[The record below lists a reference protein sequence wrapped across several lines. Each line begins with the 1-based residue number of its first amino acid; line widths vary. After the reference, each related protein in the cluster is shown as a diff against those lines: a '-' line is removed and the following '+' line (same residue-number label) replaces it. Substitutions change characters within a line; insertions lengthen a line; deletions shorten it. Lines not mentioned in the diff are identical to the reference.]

1 MKQLKTIIPSLNQ
14 ISLGSLERSRQI
26 SQQKTPLNEK
36 LINRVFAVML
46 IKYTHKWASQFPDEE
61 FIDEAKKVWAMDL
74 SMLSADQLKIG
85 LDTVIDQYPE
95 WPPTVGQFKA
105 LCKVGEESRKLD
117 QLALADRSNEAIT
130 KEERVAMMGKYAS
143 QLARACK
150 GDL

>member
-1 MKQLKTIIPSLNQ
+1 
-14 ISLGSLERSRQI
+14 
-26 SQQKTPLNEK
+26 
-36 LINRVFAVML
+36 ML
-46 IKYTHKWASQFPDEE
+46 IKYTNKWASQFPDEE

-85 LDTVIDQYPE
+85 LDTAIDKYPT
-95 WPPTVGQFKA
+95 WPPTVGEFKA

-130 KEERVAMMGKYAS
+130 KEDRVAMMGKYAS
-143 QLARACK
+143 QLTKACR